1 MTLSQRRRR
10 GRHLTRGSSRPPK
23 ASSLRSRFGFP
34 RCARWRLNHNV
45 IWHYPK
51 CHLSTMGGVTRRSI
65 SSAVELDQSLR
76 RSRAVYLVLSIIFV
90 PAAILVG
97 FTILLTIVDMVE
109 STGIPTPYELVDL
122 GLGSVMM
129 FLAYS
134 FVSSARE
141 ASRRLKQLVDDPS
154 SNVRPMPVS
163 FLESIFNIK

>member
-1 MTLSQRRRR
+1 
-10 GRHLTRGSSRPPK
+10 
-23 ASSLRSRFGFP
+23 
-34 RCARWRLNHNV
+34 
-45 IWHYPK
+45 
-51 CHLSTMGGVTRRSI
+51 MGGVTRRSI